1 MAEKIQLLEISKRK
15 LLGQSVSCCSYD
27 ELQEIEDQLQ
37 RSLLR
42 VRQRKAQLY
51 MEQID
56 QLRSQESNLLQENA
70 KLTERILVFPFTLP
84 PLSTMPTPHT
94 FTSPISLKLNED
106 NFLVWKHQALAT
118 VTGLHLMKFLESSS
132 YPPKYVTPDAAAS
145 DAVNPL
151 DLDHL

>member
-70 KLTERILVFPFTLP
+70 KLTERWQRSENSQVEAEEEAAPYC
-84 PLSTMPTPHT
+84 
-94 FTSPISLKLNED
+94 
-106 NFLVWKHQALAT
+106 
-118 VTGLHLMKFLESSS
+118 SSS
-132 YPPKYVTPDAAAS
+132 QILEVDTELFIGLPKQGCS
-145 DAVNPL
+145 L
-151 DLDHL
+151 